1 LVGAGG
7 VIVVC
12 IVSGQASGSVEGLRR
27 FKLGMFVWGVLLVG
41 MHGSGGIVVGVVRC
55 ELLILLRSSITL
67 VMTVG
72 FCVPGGVL
80 SLVVSLYG
88 IGL

>member
-1 LVGAGG
+1 MVGAGG

-67 VMTVG
+67 VLTVG

>member
-1 LVGAGG
+1 MVGAGG